1 MKKYAFILVCFLF
14 ALVSC
19 ASDNVEP
26 EPVYTPSKPNPEIVI
41 EFTGASCLVS
51 YMYDGNGWL
60 FIEGV
65 EIING
70 AGDTRKCIIKSPNRR
85 VGSTGKVYESGVF
98 SVADVDEFRAWLGD
112 NPRARVV
119 CKLPQMWEPVE
130 IRRE

>member
-1 MKKYAFILVCFLF
+1 M
-14 ALVSC
+14 SC

-26 EPVYTPSKPNPEIVI
+26 EPVYTPSRPNPEIVI
-41 EFTGASCLVS
+41 KFTGASCLVS
-51 YMYDGNGWL
+51 YMYDGSGWL

-70 AGDTRKCIIKSPNRR
+70 AGDTRKCMIKSPNRR
-85 VGSTGKVYESGVF
+85 VGAAGTVYESGVF

-112 NPRARVV
+112 SPRARVV

-130 IRRE
+130 VRY